1 VTAEGASL
9 ATPGNYLGL
18 AEESSPRTVIGA
30 VCRKDFALGRFRTSQ
45 GTRPPTGSCVDGF
58 GPEPNSL
65 DRAGRLVQL
74 VTLMDKGQ
82 KIDSPSIPT
91 RSIGARSGPRRKPA
105 IVPAWIRQNGFILGL
120 FGVVI
125 LAFLFPQPGARRG
138 WLHPDL
144 VSNFG
149 IALILFLQGLSMP
162 LEKVRSGAGNWQLH
176 VIIQVFTFV
185 IFPIVGLGFQLLLPH
200 IWADEPEA
208 IKQGFLYLCVLPST
222 VSTSVVLTSVAGGN
236 TAAAILSAAF
246 SNIVGVILTP
256 LLVSFLMHAT
266 GHSGPIGPLL
276 IQITMLTLLPFTV
289 GAILRH
295 FVQHWVDA
303 NKRWINPISNGVIL
317 FIVYTAFCDSVIE
330 KIWDKY
336 GVVLTVEVLLI
347 VVFLFGTISLLIYLT
362 SRVARLNRE
371 DSIAV
376 YFCSVKKTLAMG
388 VPLAILIFGSR
399 ADLSLILLP
408 IMFYHPFQLFVN
420 GLLANRWA
428 RGKVS
433 REQ

>member
-1 VTAEGASL
+1 MADGQKTDSPS
-9 ATPGNYLGL
+9 TPGRTM
-18 AEESSPRTVIGA
+18 EPRSG
-30 VCRKDFALGRFRTSQ
+30 F
-45 GTRPPTGSCVDGF
+45 TRPPALLLGWV
-58 GPEPNSL
+58 
-65 DRAGRLVQL
+65 
-74 VTLMDKGQ
+74 
-82 KIDSPSIPT
+82 
-91 RSIGARSGPRRKPA
+91 
-105 IVPAWIRQNGFILGL
+105 RQNGFVLGL

-125 LAFLFPQPGARRG
+125 LAFLFPQPGSRNG

-144 VSNFG
+144 ISNFG

-162 LEKVRSGAGNWQLH
+162 LEKVRRGAGNWQLH
-176 VIIQVFTFV
+176 VTIQAFTFV
-185 IFPIVGLGFQLLLPH
+185 IFPIVGVGSQALLPH
-200 IWADEPEA
+200 LWTDEPEA

-266 GHSGPIGPLL
+266 GHSGDIGPLL
-276 IQITMLTLLPFTV
+276 VQITLLTLLPFAV
-289 GAILRH
+289 GVVLRH
-295 FVQHWVDA
+295 FIQLWVDA

-336 GVVLTVEVLLI
+336 GVILTVKVLLT
-347 VVFLFGTISLLIYLT
+347 VVFLFGTISLLIYLV
-362 SRVARLNRE
+362 SQAEKLNRE

-388 VPLAILIFGSR
+388 VPLAMLIFGSR
-399 ADLSLILLP
+399 SDLSLILLP

-428 RGKVS
+428 RQRTPTNVNE
-433 REQ
+433 RQ